1 MNAQAP
7 DITLKNHLNALEGRL
22 TRLLELV
29 EHLSAENTDLKQ
41 REKILLEEYN
51 TLRSRHDKARA
62 QLEATINRL
71 KNHPKPPNL

>member
-7 DITLKNHLNALEGRL
+7 DITLKNHLNALEGRI

-29 EHLSAENTDLKQ
+29 ENLSAENSDLKQ
-41 REKILLEEYN
+41 REIILQEEYN
-51 TLRSRHDKARA
+51 VLRGRHDKALA

-71 KNHPKPPNL
+71 KNTIQTS